1 MILPKV
7 IKSVQVSHPVQF
19 LSGPRI
25 WVKQFI
31 QLDDRT
37 VAVDFWYHNNGTLY
51 RVVQRELREEDDVLL
66 AA

>member
-7 IKSVQVSHPVQF
+7 IKSVQVPHPVQF

-31 QLDDRT
+31 HLEDRI
-37 VAVDFWYHNNGTLY
+37 VAVDFWYHQNGTLY
-51 RVVQRELREEDDVLL
+51 RVLQRELREEDHQLL
-66 AA
+66 AN

>member
-7 IKSVQVSHPVQF
+7 IKSVQVPHPVQF

-31 QLDDRT
+31 QLEDRI
-37 VAVDFWYHNNGTLY
+37 VAVDFWHHQNGTLY
-51 RVVQRELREEDDVLL
+51 RVLQRELREEDDQLL
-66 AA
+66 AN